1 MNYWKYLRIIGSGL
15 IVAAVVI
22 AGINSGGP
30 STKPSVET
38 GTKFNF

>member
-1 MNYWKYLRIIGSGL
+1 VNYWKYLRIIGSGL
-15 IVAAVVI
+15 IVAAVVVASLN
-22 AGINSGGP
+22 AGDS

>member
-1 MNYWKYLRIIGSGL
+1 MNYWKYLKIISSGL
-15 IVAAVVI
+15 IVVAVII

-30 STKPSVET
+30 STKMPIET